1 MLNFLA
7 RAALLHMGLAMVKT
21 VMFAAVIVTGA
32 ATAMANSGFG
42 QPLHLR
48 HHAPH
53 YICTGTPPEHDPE
66 DLNQMRAS
74 VDAASRLA
82 LAIRLREYLASCRP
96 VTHRSRHHLG

>member
-1 MLNFLA
+1 
-7 RAALLHMGLAMVKT
+7 MGLAMVKT
-21 VMFAAVIVTGA
+21 VMFAAVIVIGA

-53 YICTGTPPEHDPE
+53 YVCTGTPPEYDPE

-74 VDAASRLA
+74 VDAVARLA
-82 LAIRLREYLASCRP
+82 LAVRGRDYLASCRP
-96 VTHRSRHHLG
+96 LSHRPRHHWG